1 MLDLLRR
8 CNFPSPGTA
17 VDCAVSG
24 GPDSLALLVLAV
36 ESGCSA
42 TAWHIDHGLRP
53 DSHTDS
59 GLVEEVANGLGVSVI
74 SVSVKVDPG
83 SNLEARARQARLD
96 ALPRGVLTGHTA
108 DDQAE
113 TVILNLLRGSGIHG
127 VAGIGDPD
135 RRPLLDL
142 RRSETRAFCASLGLR
157 PIDDPMNLDPRF
169 VRNRVRQEVLPL
181 LAEVFSRDPVP
192 LLVRHANRAREAAF
206 LLDGLVD
213 SVDPTD
219 VANLS
224 ALPIDL
230 ARLAIRNWLIKLLDG
245 SPPDSASID
254 RVLSVVRGEIR
265 ATEVIGG
272 LAIKRSK
279 GRLLLV
285 RAGGPKS

>member
-1 MLDLLRR
+1 M
-8 CNFPSPGTA
+8 
-17 VDCAVSG
+17 
-24 GPDSLALLVLAV
+24 
-36 ESGCSA
+36 
-42 TAWHIDHGLRP
+42 
-53 DSHTDS
+53 
-59 GLVEEVANGLGVSVI
+59 
-74 SVSVKVDPG
+74 
-83 SNLEARARQARLD
+83 
-96 ALPRGVLTGHTA
+96 
-108 DDQAE
+108 
-113 TVILNLLRGSGIHG
+113 
-127 VAGIGDPD
+127 
-135 RRPLLDL
+135 
-142 RRSETRAFCASLGLR
+142 
-157 PIDDPMNLDPRF
+157 
-169 VRNRVRQEVLPL
+169 
-181 LAEVFSRDPVP
+181 
-192 LLVRHANRAREAAF
+192 
-206 LLDGLVD
+206 D